1 MVQKSAQQGRPGG
14 QTAPLDETDRQIVT
28 ALREDGRLSMR
39 ALSER
44 LHISRANTYTRVE
57 RLERTRVITGYTA
70 TVDPERCGLGIAAY
84 VYIKIN
90 QHSWKAVR
98 QRVLALPEV
107 EHGSLVSG
115 DHDLVLL
122 IRTRDNSTLRE
133 LVLTKLQAIPEVLA
147 TRTELIFD
155 ELAREPA

>member
-1 MVQKSAQQGRPGG
+1 MVQNSGRRAARDGR
-14 QTAPLDETDRQIVT
+14 TAPLDDTDQQIVA

-39 ALSER
+39 ALAER
-44 LHISRANTYTRVE
+44 LHISRANVYTRVE
-57 RLERTRVITGYTA
+57 RLERERVITGYTA
-70 TVDPERCGLGIAAY
+70 TVDPQRCGLGIAAY
-84 VYIKIN
+84 IYVKIN

-98 QRVLALPEV
+98 QRILALPAV

-122 IRTRDNSTLRE
+122 VRTTDNSTLRD
-133 LVLTKLQAIPEVLA
+133 LVLTELQAIPEVLA

-155 ELAREPA
+155 ELARDRS

>member
-1 MVQKSAQQGRPGG
+1 MVQNRSASTARAG
-14 QTAPLDETDRQIVT
+14 QSASLDDTDQQIVA

-44 LHISRANTYTRVE
+44 LHISRANAYTRVE
-57 RLERTRVITGYTA
+57 RLERSRVITGYTA
-70 TVDPERCGLGIAAY
+70 TVDPQKCGLGIAAY
-84 VYIKIN
+84 IYVKID

-98 QRVLALPEV
+98 KRVLALPEV

-122 IRTRDNSTLRE
+122 VRTRDNSTLRE
-133 LVLTKLQAIPEVLA
+133 LVLTELQAIPEVLA

-155 ELAREPA
+155 ELAREQA